1 LRFEVVN
8 QQSGM
13 MSDLETAQEQVSQYT
28 SRLLIVRA
36 EKAKRMEEGA
46 GTKLKLVHE
55 VLFTTLFFR

>member
-1 LRFEVVN
+1 
-8 QQSGM
+8 M